1 MSTKNVVQVSK
12 KCYHSDVTKIKRM
25 KGGISMNL
33 SEVSILL
40 IFIMLDYLTGVC
52 VAIYEKQVNSAI
64 GRKGIFNKVGIMIC
78 IVICRLIDT
87 LQITGF
93 SPILPIVTLFFILN
107 ECFSILEN
115 LNRLNVPIPEVIIS
129 TLKNFQ
135 RKNKSD
141 V

>member
-1 MSTKNVVQVSK
+1 MS
-12 KCYHSDVTKIKRM
+12 
-25 KGGISMNL
+25 L
-33 SEVSILL
+33 SEVSVLL

-78 IVICRLIDT
+78 VVVCKLIDT
-87 LQITGF
+87 LQIAGF

-115 LNRLNVPIPEVIIS
+115 LNRLNVPIPEVLTA

-135 RKNKSD
+135 KKKSD
-141 V
+141 N